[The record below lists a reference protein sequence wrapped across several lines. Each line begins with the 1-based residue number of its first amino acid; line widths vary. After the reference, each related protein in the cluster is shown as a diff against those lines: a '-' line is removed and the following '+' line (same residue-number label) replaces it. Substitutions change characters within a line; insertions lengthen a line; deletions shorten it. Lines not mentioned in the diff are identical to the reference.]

1 MAIELRG
8 GVVAFM
14 IVVAG
19 CGRGDSDSPTQVA
32 ARVNG
37 DEITIHQINGV
48 LARTPNIGP
57 EQAERYKRRILER
70 LIDQHLAK
78 QQAVER
84 KLDRNPRT
92 VQALEAAKMEI
103 LARAYVEQIASVEAK
118 PTAEQVQQYYADH
131 PELFAER
138 RLYSL
143 EELIVSPKGI
153 SPAAVKDRVGKVTD
167 LGEIASW
174 LKSENAEVSGNR
186 GVRAA
191 EQLPLPWLAE
201 LHKTREGDV
210 RVFEN
215 GGRLHVVRVAA
226 TRAVPVD
233 EATARPRIEQFL
245 ANRRLTE
252 AVAKE
257 IQHLREKSNIE
268 YMGEFAGASSE
279 EGPATEPEAFQP
291 QPPPSATPDFEK
303 GIRGLR

>member
-1 MAIELRG
+1 
-8 GVVAFM
+8 
-14 IVVAG
+14 
-19 CGRGDSDSPTQVA
+19 
-32 ARVNG
+32 
-37 DEITIHQINGV
+37 
-48 LARTPNIGP
+48 
-57 EQAERYKRRILER
+57 
-70 LIDQHLAK
+70 
-78 QQAVER
+78 
-84 KLDRNPRT
+84 
-92 VQALEAAKMEI
+92 
-103 LARAYVEQIASVEAK
+103 VEQIASAEGK
-118 PTAEQVQQYYADH
+118 PTAEEVQQYYADH
-131 PELFAER
+131 PQLFAER

-153 SPAAVKDRVGKVTD
+153 SPAAVKDRVGRTRD
-167 LGEIASW
+167 LGEIAAW

-201 LHKTREGDV
+201 LHKTKEGDV

-245 ANRRLTE
+245 FNRRLSE

-257 IQHLREKSNIE
+257 IQHLRDKSNIE
-268 YMGEFAGASSE
+268 YMGEFARSSSE
-279 EGPATEPEAFQP
+279 EKPATEPEAFQP
-291 QPPPSATPDFEK
+291 QSAPSATPDFEK